1 MDLSKIG
8 EFGLIRRLEAMAK
21 QAGVA
26 SSRDQAFTLV
36 AGIGDDAA
44 AWRIDTAGLIE
55 LSTTDTMVEE
65 IHFTRSTTPWQDV
78 GWKAMASNLSDIAAM
93 GGSPTYTLVT
103 LGLPGNVSVEDVEA
117 AFQGVVQAC
126 KTYDAVIVGGDVVS
140 SPFFFIT
147 IALNGLV
154 CGQPMMRST
163 AVPGDVIGVTGPLG
177 LSRGGLEL
185 MMRYSKVD
193 SDAAR
198 QLVRAHRH
206 PLPRLQEGRVLLEEG
221 VRAAMDVSDGLVD
234 DLEKMMLASGM
245 AARIFS
251 KDIAI
256 HPALGETLPEDALH
270 LTLAGGEEY
279 ELLFTASN
287 DVAQRVKKR
296 LPSVSIIGEVT
307 GGEAGEVTV
316 YDDNGSPIVDI
327 DSGWDHLRR

>member
-1 MDLSKIG
+1 MDLSEIG

-21 QAGVA
+21 QEGVA
-26 SSRDQAFTLV
+26 SSRDQAFPLV

-65 IHFTRSTTPWQDV
+65 VHFTRSTTPWQDV
-78 GWKAMASNLSDIAAM
+78 GWKAMASNLSDVAAM

-103 LGLPGNVSVEDVEA
+103 LGLPGNISVEDVDA

-126 KTYDAVIVGGDVVS
+126 KSYGAVIAGGDIVS

-147 IALNGLV
+147 IALNGQI
-154 CGQPMMRST
+154 CGQPMLRSE
-163 AVPGDVIGVTGPLG
+163 AVPTDVIGVTGYLG

-185 MMRYSKVD
+185 MMRGSMMD
-193 SDAAR
+193 SDAAP
-198 QLVRAHRH
+198 QLVQAHRH

-221 VRAAMDVSDGLVD
+221 VRAAMDVSDGLAD
-234 DLEKMMLASGM
+234 DLKKMMLASGT

-251 KDIAI
+251 KEIAI
-256 HPALGETLPEDALH
+256 HPALEQTFPEDAFNLA
-270 LTLAGGEEY
+270 LAGGEEY
-279 ELLFTASN
+279 ELLFTCPR
-287 DVAQRVKKR
+287 DVVQRVKKR

-307 GGEAGEVTV
+307 GEKAGEVTV
-316 YDDNGSPIVDI
+316 YDENGSPILDVG
-327 DSGWDHLRR
+327 SGWDHLHR

>member
-1 MDLSKIG
+1 MDLSEIG

-21 QAGVA
+21 QEGVA
-26 SSRDQAFTLV
+26 SSRDQAFALV

-65 IHFTRSTTPWQDV
+65 VHFTRSTTPWQDV

-93 GGSPTYTLVT
+93 GGSPTYILVT
-103 LGLPGNVSVEDVEA
+103 LGLPGNILVEDVDA

-126 KTYDAVIVGGDVVS
+126 KTYGAVIAGGDVVS

-147 IALNGLV
+147 IALNGRI
-154 CGQPMMRST
+154 CGQPMLRSE
-163 AVPGDVIGVTGPLG
+163 AVPADVIGVTGYLG
-177 LSRGGLEL
+177 LSRGGLVL
-185 MMRYSKVD
+185 MMRGSGMD
-193 SDAAR
+193 SGAAP
-198 QLVRAHRH
+198 QLVQAHRH

-234 DLEKMMLASGM
+234 DLRKMMLASGT

-251 KDIAI
+251 KEIAI
-256 HPALGETLPEDALH
+256 HPALGQTFSGDALR
-270 LTLAGGEEY
+270 LALAGGEEY
-279 ELLFTASN
+279 ELLFTGSR
-287 DVAQRVKKR
+287 DVVQRIKKR

-307 GGEAGEVTV
+307 SEKAGEVTV
-316 YDDNGSPIVDI
+316 YDENGSPMLDVG
-327 DSGWDHLRR
+327 SGWDHLHR

>member
-21 QAGVA
+21 QEGVA
-26 SSRDQAFTLV
+26 FSRDQAFALV

-126 KTYDAVIVGGDVVS
+126 KTYDAVIAGGDVVS

-154 CGQPMMRST
+154 CGQLMRRSA
-163 AVPGDVIGVTGPLG
+163 AVPGDVIAVTGPLG

-185 MMRYSKVD
+185 MRRYSEVD
-193 SDAAR
+193 SDAVR
-198 QLVRAHRH
+198 QLVQAHRH

-234 DLEKMMLASGM
+234 DLEKMMLASGT

-256 HPALGETLPEDALH
+256 HPALGETLPGDALK
-270 LTLAGGEEY
+270 LALAGGEEY

-287 DVAQRVKKR
+287 HVAQRIKKR
-296 LPSVSIIGEVT
+296 LPSVSIIGEVIV
-307 GGEAGEVTV
+307 GEAGEVTV

>member
-103 LGLPGNVSVEDVEA
+103 LGLPGNVMVEDVES

-126 KTYDAVIVGGDVVS
+126 KTYGAVIAGGDVVS

-154 CGQPMMRST
+154 CGQPMTRST

-185 MMRYSKVD
+185 MMRGSKMY

-270 LTLAGGEEY
+270 LALAGGEEY

>member
-1 MDLSKIG
+1 MDLRKIG

-21 QAGVA
+21 QEGVA
-26 SSRDQAFTLV
+26 SSRDQAFALV

-44 AWRIDTAGLIE
+44 AWSIDTTGMIE

-65 IHFTRSTTPWQDV
+65 IHFTRSTTPWSDV
-78 GWKAMASNLSDIAAM
+78 GWKAMASNLSDVAAM
-93 GGSPTYTLVT
+93 GGSPTYALVT
-103 LGLPGNVSVEDVEA
+103 LGLPDNVSVEDVEA

-126 KTYDAVIVGGDVVS
+126 KAYGAVIAGGDVVS

-147 IALNGLV
+147 IALNGLIR
-154 CGQPMMRST
+154 GQPMLRS
-163 AVPGDVIGVTGPLG
+163 AALPGDVIGVTGPLG

-185 MMRYSKVD
+185 MMSGCRVD

-198 QLVRAHRH
+198 QLVQAHRH

-234 DLEKMMLASGM
+234 DLKKMMLASGT

-251 KDIAI
+251 KEIAI
-256 HPALGETLPEDALH
+256 HLALEQTFPGDALQ

-279 ELLFTASN
+279 ELLFTASS
-287 DVAQRVKKR
+287 DVIERIKKR

-307 GGEAGEVTV
+307 GEKAGEVTV
-316 YDDNGSPIVDI
+316 YDENGSPILDVG
-327 DSGWDHLRR
+327 SGWDHLHR